1 MRIESISTQLH
12 SPEATALFRQLYGA
26 DRASSN
32 VLRYEH
38 LAQKFVETFGN
49 MEFEY
54 FSSPGRTEISGNHTD
69 HNHGKILAGSIH
81 LDCVAVAAKTDSG
94 RITIVDETYQER
106 YDLSVTDRVSNET
119 TGTLALLKGLLA
131 GFQERGLTVGGFNAY
146 VATDVI
152 SAAGVSSSASFEM
165 LICCI
170 LNTFYHDGALDVVT
184 LAKIGK
190 YAENQ
195 YWNKQSGLLDQLSCA
210 VGGIITIDFAN
221 IDAPSIQKVDFSFDD
236 VGYDLVI
243 VNTGK
248 GHADLSAEYSS
259 IPMEMKAVA
268 AYFGCETLSE
278 VALDQ
283 VRDNVDALRKA
294 VGDRAVLRAFHFFT
308 ENERVEGEILALRE
322 NRFEDFLDLV
332 TRSGNSSWKWLQN
345 CYSICDCQEQS
356 VTLALALTELYLAKL
371 GQGACRVHGG
381 GFAGVIMALLPKG
394 AVADYSAYTEKALG
408 SGCTYPM
415 RLRPLGSIRVPF

>member
-259 IPMEMKAVA
+259 IPTEMKAVA

-371 GQGACRVHGG
+371 GQGDCRVHGG

-394 AVADYSAYTEKALG
+394 AVADYSAYMEKALG

>member
-394 AVADYSAYTEKALG
+394 AVADYSAYMEKALG

>member
-170 LNTFYHDGALDVVT
+170 LNTFYHGGALDVVT

-259 IPMEMKAVA
+259 IPTEMKAVA

-394 AVADYSAYTEKALG
+394 AVADYSAYMEKALG

>member
-1 MRIESISTQLH
+1 M
-12 SPEATALFRQLYGA
+12 
-26 DRASSN
+26 
-32 VLRYEH
+32 
-38 LAQKFVETFGN
+38 
-49 MEFEY
+49 
-54 FSSPGRTEISGNHTD
+54 
-69 HNHGKILAGSIH
+69 
-81 LDCVAVAAKTDSG
+81 
-94 RITIVDETYQER
+94 
-106 YDLSVTDRVSNET
+106 TDRVSNET

-195 YWNKQSGLLDQLSCA
+195 YWNKQSGLLDQISCA

-394 AVADYSAYTEKALG
+394 AVADYSAYMEKALG

>member
-1 MRIESISTQLH
+1 MRIESISAQLR
-12 SPEATALFRQLYGA
+12 SAEATALFRQLYGP
-26 DRASSN
+26 DRASAN
-32 VLRYEH
+32 ALRYEH

-49 MEFEY
+49 TEFEY

-69 HNHGKILAGSIH
+69 HNHGKIVAGSIH
-81 LDCVAVAAKTDSG
+81 LDCVAVAAKTDSD
-94 RITIVDETYQER
+94 RIVIVDETYQER
-106 YDLSVTDRVSNET
+106 YDLSVTDLTSNET

-131 GFQERGLTVGGFNAY
+131 GFREQGLAVGGFNAY

-170 LNTFYHDGALDVVT
+170 VNTFYHEGALDVVT

-210 VGGIITIDFAN
+210 VGGILTIDFAN
-221 IDAPSIQKVDFSFDD
+221 IDAPSIEKVEFSFDA
-236 VGYDLVI
+236 VGYALVI

-278 VALDQ
+278 VSLDQ
-283 VRDNVDALRKA
+283 VRDNVGTLREA

-308 ENERVEGEILALRE
+308 ENERVEGEIQALRE

-345 CYSICDCQEQS
+345 CYSSSDCQEQS

-381 GFAGVIMALLPKG
+381 GFAGVIMALLPKD
-394 AVADYSAYTEKALG
+394 AVADYSAYMEKALG

-415 RLRPLGSIRVPF
+415 GIRPLGSIRVPF

>member
-308 ENERVEGEILALRE
+308 GNERVEGEILALRE

-394 AVADYSAYTEKALG
+394 AVADYSAYMEKALG

>member
-259 IPMEMKAVA
+259 IPTEMKAVA

-394 AVADYSAYTEKALG
+394 AVADYSAYMEKALG

>member
-268 AYFGCETLSE
+268 AYFGCETLSA

-394 AVADYSAYTEKALG
+394 AVADYSAYMEKALG

>member
-345 CYSICDCQEQS
+345 CYSLCDCQEQS

-394 AVADYSAYTEKALG
+394 VVADYSAYMEKALG

>member
-106 YDLSVTDRVSNET
+106 YELSGTDRVSHET

-259 IPMEMKAVA
+259 IPTEMKAVA

-394 AVADYSAYTEKALG
+394 AVADYSAYMEKALG

>member
-221 IDAPSIQKVDFSFDD
+221 IDAPSIQQVDFSFDD

-268 AYFGCETLSE
+268 AYFGCEPLSE

-394 AVADYSAYTEKALG
+394 AVADYSAYMEKALG

>member
-1 MRIESISTQLH
+1 
-12 SPEATALFRQLYGA
+12 
-26 DRASSN
+26 
-32 VLRYEH
+32 
-38 LAQKFVETFGN
+38 

-394 AVADYSAYTEKALG
+394 VVADYSAYMEKALG

>member
-1 MRIESISTQLH
+1 MRIESISTQCH
-12 SPEATALFRQLYGA
+12 PEATALFRQLYGA

-394 AVADYSAYTEKALG
+394 AVADYSAYMEKALG

>member
-12 SPEATALFRQLYGA
+12 SPEATALFQQLYGA

-221 IDAPSIQKVDFSFDD
+221 IDVPSIQKVDFSFDD

-394 AVADYSAYTEKALG
+394 AVADYSAYMEKALG